1 MPSPPQPGLRPQTLN
16 FLKCDK
22 LGWSAKS
29 LLTCTSQLVP
39 SNTFGI
45 DHHRLGCQ
53 AHFQLLWTEG
63 ASLQRRQ
70 AINVYKLLP
79 SSILCYLVMPFVLDQ
94 RNSHD
99 SEVRG
104 KRIAIGSVEHPAP
117 KKLHMEYGRGVER
130 TGEGNTVEKMLKTE
144 ETKKLEDFKP
154 EDAHPHED
162 PTNKREDLKI
172 VKPEDAHLHDTNK
185 LEDFKI
191 FKPKDAHLHDNK
203 PEDFKPEEALHGG
216 ETDFKPEE
224 ALQGGEIAKKPEDFK
239 LEQPLHAEEALHGGE
254 KANKPDH
261 EDFKPEEALHGGEK
275 ANKPED
281 FKPEEALHGGE
292 TANKPEDFKPEEPER
307 HSPETPEEVRKELAL
322 PLEGS
327 SAAVAPSPPASTTPH
342 VPMTISGSNQRN
354 DPPMS
359 EERRKALDSLLQAAK
374 NEKKEEKKA
383 AKAAKS
389 KAKSRAKQAAKKKPT
404 KREKE
409 ENPLDS
415 EEDLSSGEL
424 PSPSPSPKREE
435 ADACF

>member
-1 MPSPPQPGLRPQTLN
+1 MLR
-16 FLKCDK
+16 
-22 LGWSAKS
+22 
-29 LLTCTSQLVP
+29 
-39 SNTFGI
+39 
-45 DHHRLGCQ
+45 R
-53 AHFQLLWTEG
+53 
-63 ASLQRRQ
+63 
-70 AINVYKLLP
+70 
-79 SSILCYLVMPFVLDQ
+79 
-94 RNSHD
+94 
-99 SEVRG
+99 
-104 KRIAIGSVEHPAP
+104 
-117 KKLHMEYGRGVER
+117 
-130 TGEGNTVEKMLKTE
+130 
-144 ETKKLEDFKP
+144 
-154 EDAHPHED
+154 
-162 PTNKREDLKI
+162 
-172 VKPEDAHLHDTNK
+172 
-185 LEDFKI
+185 
-191 FKPKDAHLHDNK
+191 
-203 PEDFKPEEALHGG
+203 
-216 ETDFKPEE
+216 
-224 ALQGGEIAKKPEDFK
+224 
-239 LEQPLHAEEALHGGE
+239 ALHGGE

-261 EDFKPEEALHGGEK
+261 
-275 ANKPED
+275 ED

-424 PSPSPSPKREE
+424 PSPSPSPEREE